1 MKEMKTLNKSEE
13 KIMNALWSHP
23 EAVTTSEIEEL
34 FNDEKISKVSIF
46 KTIQSLVK
54 QGYVKIS
61 GVELI
66 GKTYARKFEPA
77 VSREE
82 YAAIML
88 MERGISRSSL
98 GAIALAMTGS
108 GEGKKISKKE
118 NEQLIKDLED
128 IIAKLRGTR

>member
-1 MKEMKTLNKSEE
+1 MKEMKALNKSEE
-13 KIMNALWSHP
+13 KIMAALWSQSEP
-23 EAVTTSEIEEL
+23 VTITEIEAIFE
-34 FNDEKISKVSIF
+34 DEKISKVSIF
-46 KTIQSLVK
+46 KIVQSLAK

-118 NEQLIKDLED
+118 IEQLIKDLED
-128 IIAKLRGTR
+128 IIAKLRGTK